1 MEFIRTSKGK
11 NIKVIISIDDYKKI
25 QRKIKLVEHLE
36 KLNIPFEDFFDYL
49 LVKKTRKE
57 KSVSLSKYLKNG
69 N

>member
-1 MEFIRTSKGK
+1 MEFIRTSRGK
-11 NIKVIISIDDYKKI
+11 NIKVIIPIDDYKKI

>member
-1 MEFIRTSKGK
+1 MEFIRTARGK

-25 QRKIKLVEHLE
+25 QRKIKLVERLE

>member
-1 MEFIRTSKGK
+1 MEFIRTARGK
-11 NIKVIISIDDYKKI
+11 NIKVIIPIDDYKKI
-25 QRKIKLVEHLE
+25 QRKIKLVERLE

>member
-1 MEFIRTSKGK
+1 MEFIRTTRGK
-11 NIKVIISIDDYKKI
+11 NIKVIIPIDDYKKI
-25 QRKIKLVEHLE
+25 QRKIKLVERLE